1 LARWGGGS
9 HDVLREQKRSASGA
23 RRRAF
28 FCCEMGERGAR
39 NTISAPEERRALL
52 EVSPPIFRREAGVAN
67 KEMVQAVVMAQS
79 LGLVVT
85 TWLLCRY
92 ELAQWPGNGV
102 TGTLLC
108 RVWRTETPFQS

>member
-67 KEMVQAVVMAQS
+67 NEMVQAVVMAQS